1 MAFVAKELTEDDIR
15 AIRDFKGGIKAGMKQ
30 FGISE
35 RRYRKIREASTF
47 EDAVAIAQGKPKSSG
62 GDDGHQT
69 DVPLSD
75 IKVKG
80 SPVKFRL
87 KDEEITLSAD
97 DLLTS
102 YFIYLDMKRKLGL
115 SDSFSEAL
123 AIGMKTA
130 WSLTQIPVVNEG
142 GEVKNG

>member
-1 MAFVAKELTEDDIR
+1 MAFVAKELAEDDVT
-15 AIRDFKGGIKAGMKQ
+15 AIRDFKGGIKVGMKQ

-35 RRYRKIREASTF
+35 KRYRKIREAATF
-47 EDAVAIAQGKPKSSG
+47 EEAVAIAQGKAKSSG
-62 GDDGHQT
+62 GDDGHRT
-69 DVPLSD
+69 EVPLSD

-80 SPVKFRL
+80 APVRFRL
-87 KDEEITLSAD
+87 KDEEITLLAD
-97 DLLTS
+97 DLLTC

-123 AIGMKTA
+123 TIGMKTA